1 MCMYMYIHIYF
12 NVSNDISYH
21 KIIFLIIKINI
32 SPQKFSDPFSVLS
45 LFDL

>member
-1 MCMYMYIHIYF
+1 MYIHIYF
-12 NVSNDISYH
+12 NVSNDISY
-21 KIIFLIIKINI
+21 KNIFLIIKINI